1 MSTVTREI
9 QTHYLDALGRRR
21 EPPPEA
27 VAAIRRAIGEPA
39 GDGSRVLVVTEGDP
53 ALVGRA
59 EVRLEDRTT
68 LTIDRRLPPEIPAGY
83 HEILRADGTVAR
95 LIVAPATCFL
105 PESLRVWGW
114 VIQLYA
120 ARSRRSWGIGD
131 LGDLRR
137 LGRWAAGSGAGI
149 ALINPLA
156 AVTPVVP
163 QQPSPYFPASRR
175 FRNPLYLRIEEV
187 DGAKALPD
195 LSATAVRA
203 RALNRDRRIN
213 RDEIFRLKMGALE
226 RIWEIIRRR
235 DVPELDTYAAEHG
248 SSLQAFAVFCALAER
263 FQSGWHGWPDEFRH
277 PSSAAVRDVARLRPT
292 ADRIRF
298 HQWVQLQ
305 IDKQLARASRV
316 MPVMQDLPIG
326 IYADGADGWAF
337 QDVLAQ
343 GISVGAPPDEFNTKG
358 QNWGLPP
365 FVPRRLRQAGYQPFI
380 ETIRACVRHSG
391 GLRIDH
397 VMGLFRLFWIPDG
410 MEPSQGAYVRSEAQ
424 DLLAIVALESR
435 RARAVIVG
443 EDLGTVEDDVR
454 AQLMARNVLSY
465 RLLWFEKGSPAA
477 YPKQA
482 LAAVTT
488 HDLPTIAGL
497 WTGFDLQAQKEIGLC
512 PNEQGTREILMR
524 VRRLT
529 GATPRTP
536 LSTVVVRVHEALA
549 AAPSRILT
557 ATLEDA
563 MLVKERPNM
572 PATTTEWPNWSAA
585 LPEPIETLEKSR
597 VAARI
602 ARALTRRAPRKR
614 QRASQRRGRR

>member
-1 MSTVTREI
+1 M
-9 QTHYLDALGRRR
+9 
-21 EPPPEA
+21 
-27 VAAIRRAIGEPA
+27 
-39 GDGSRVLVVTEGDP
+39 
-53 ALVGRA
+53 
-59 EVRLEDRTT
+59 
-68 LTIDRRLPPEIPAGY
+68 
-83 HEILRADGTVAR
+83 
-95 LIVAPATCFL
+95 
-105 PESLRVWGW
+105 
-114 VIQLYA
+114 
-120 ARSRRSWGIGD
+120 
-131 LGDLRR
+131 
-137 LGRWAAGSGAGI
+137 
-149 ALINPLA
+149 
-156 AVTPVVP
+156 
-163 QQPSPYFPASRR
+163 
-175 FRNPLYLRIEEV
+175 
-187 DGAKALPD
+187 
-195 LSATAVRA
+195 SATAVRA
-203 RALNRDRRIN
+203 RALNKERRIN
-213 RDEIFRLKMGALE
+213 RYEIFRLKMGVLE

-235 DVPELDTYAAEHG
+235 DLPELDTYAAEHG
-248 SSLQAFAVFCALAER
+248 PSLREFAVFCALAER
-263 FQSGWHGWPDEFRH
+263 FQSGWHSWPGEFRH
-277 PSSAAVRDVARLRPT
+277 PSSTAVRDVARLRPM

-305 IDKQLARASRV
+305 IDRQLAGASHA

-326 IYADGADGWAF
+326 LDADGADGWAF

-365 FVPRRLRQAGYQPFI
+365 FVPRRLREAGYQPFI

-397 VMGLFRLFWIPDG
+397 VMGLFRLFWIPEG
-410 MEPSQGAYVRSEAQ
+410 LEPKQGAYVSSEAQ
-424 DLLAIVALESR
+424 ELLGIVALESR

-454 AQLMARNVLSY
+454 GQLAARNVLSY
-465 RLLWFEKGSPAA
+465 RLLWFEKGSPAR

-482 LAAVTT
+482 LAAVST

-497 WTGFDLQAQKEIGLC
+497 WTGFDLQAQKEIGLS
-512 PNEQGTREILMR
+512 PNEQGTGEIRMH

-529 GATPRTP
+529 AATPRTP

-572 PATTTEWPNWSAA
+572 PATTTEWPNWSVA
-585 LPEPIETLEKSR
+585 LPETIESLETSR

-602 ARALTRRAPRKR
+602 ARALTRRGPRKR
-614 QRASQRRGRR
+614 KRASRRR

>member
-1 MSTVTREI
+1 MSTAAAEI
-9 QTHYLDALGRRR
+9 QTHYIDALGGRRV
-21 EPPPEA
+21 PPPEA
-27 VAAIRRAIGEPA
+27 VAAIRRAIGEPP
-39 GDGSRVLVVTEGDP
+39 GDRSPVLVVTEGSR
-53 ALVGRA
+53 ATVGRA
-59 EVRLEDRTT
+59 DVRLEDGTT
-68 LTIDRRLPPEIPAGY
+68 LTVDQRLPPGIPAGY
-83 HEILRADGTVAR
+83 HEIARADGTVAR
-95 LIVAPATCFL
+95 LIIAPATCFL
-105 PESLRVWGW
+105 PESLRTWGW
-114 VIQLYA
+114 AIQLYA

-131 LGDLRR
+131 LADLRR

-156 AVTPVVP
+156 AVIPVVP
-163 QQPSPYFPASRR
+163 QQASPYFPSSRR

-187 DGAKALPD
+187 DGAKTLSD
-195 LSATAVRA
+195 LSATAARA
-203 RALNRDRRIN
+203 RALNKERRID
-213 RDEIFRLKMGALE
+213 RDEIFRLKMSALE
-226 RIWEIIRRR
+226 RIWEIVRRR
-235 DVPELDTYAAEHG
+235 DLPELDTFAAEHG
-248 SSLQAFAVFCALAER
+248 PGLQEFAVFCALAER
-263 FQSGWHGWPDEFRH
+263 FQSGWHSWPDQFRQ
-277 PSSAAVRDVARLRPT
+277 PSSPAVRDVAHVRPM

-305 IDKQLARASRV
+305 IDRQLAAASRA

-326 IYADGADGWAF
+326 FDADGADGWAF

-343 GISVGAPPDEFNTKG
+343 GISVGAPPDEFNTRG
-358 QNWGLPP
+358 QDWGLPP
-365 FVPRRLRQAGYQPFI
+365 FVPRRLRKAGYQPFI

-397 VMGLFRLFWIPDG
+397 VMGLFRLFWIPEG
-410 MEPSQGAYVRSEAQ
+410 MEPKHGAYVRSAAQ

-435 RARAVIVG
+435 RAGAMIIG

-454 AQLMARNVLSY
+454 AQLETRNILSY
-465 RLLWFEKGSPAA
+465 RLLWFEKGSLGS

-482 LAAVTT
+482 LAAVST

-497 WTGFDLQAQKEIGLC
+497 WTGFDLQAQQEIGLS
-512 PNEQGTREILMR
+512 PNAVGTREIRTR

-529 GATPRTP
+529 AATPRTP

-572 PATTTEWPNWSAA
+572 PATTTEWPNWSLA
-585 LPEPIETLEKSR
+585 LPAPIESLETSR

-602 ARALTRRAPRKR
+602 ARALTKRAPRKR
-614 QRASQRRGRR
+614 KRASQRR